1 MRTFVNVIAYKRGD
15 FMASKKYLA
24 GAMQTYVGN
33 RIRSL
38 RRALGLTQGELAKK
52 YGSTINSHSRYENGN
67 VVMGIDKFFAIADA
81 LGVTP
86 NDLAPPFFFGKD
98 VVPVEYAELS
108 PENRQTVNEMIF
120 SLRDSQ
126 RR

>member
-24 GAMQTYVGN
+24 GATQTYVGN

-98 VVPVEYAELS
+98 PLPLIHQNTSPPV
-108 PENRQTVNEMIF
+108 R
-120 SLRDSQ
+120 
-126 RR
+126 